1 MKLHCASH
9 SLVDFHAGWCSRTCF
24 VRRPGSSAATAA
36 QFKEPAG
43 APPAAAATARRTTSS
58 SPGVQGPFTR
68 PSLRTFSHR
77 SAHWEGLRAPPK
89 ARAASAPQS
98 RAPAPAASASTTAR
112 SVSSSRLVQR
122 PVFAAGTAKPPRG
135 GVTTPAAGRDADPK
149 GSTQGSCPRGC
160 RAAPRGETRAR
171 FAGGWSM
178 INGGGL
184 EPAGADF
191 MTLKRGSPRQTQR
204 PSRREAN
211 LRACNAMKIR
221 LRRPPRPPRS
231 SGISRGPEGCER
243 CRSIPFQARG
253 QAAALPS
260 WCTTIT
266 IVRVIRAP

>member
-1 MKLHCASH
+1 MLADLLREAPGQQRRDRRPVQGAGGGAARRRCDRAADD
-9 SLVDFHAGWCSRTCF
+9 LVLAG
-24 VRRPGSSAATAA
+24 RPGSFYEA
-36 QFKEPAG
+36 ELEDLL
-43 APPAAAATARRTTSS
+43 PPVR
-58 SPGVQGPFTR
+58 
-68 PSLRTFSHR
+68 
-77 SAHWEGLRAPPK
+77 AHWEGLRAPRK

-204 PSRREAN
+204 PS
-211 LRACNAMKIR
+211 IGGR
-221 LRRPPRPPRS
+221 LIYELVMR
-231 SGISRGPEGCER
+231 
-243 CRSIPFQARG
+243 
-253 QAAALPS
+253 
-260 WCTTIT
+260 
-266 IVRVIRAP
+266 

>member
-58 SPGVQGPFTR
+58 SPGVQGLYEAELQDLLPPVR
-68 PSLRTFSHR
+68 ALGGAAGAP
-77 SAHWEGLRAPPK
+77 EGPRRQRAPVPR
-89 ARAASAPQS
+89 ARARRVGLDDGAERLA
-98 RAPAPAASASTTAR
+98 
-112 SVSSSRLVQR
+112 SRLVQR

-135 GVTTPAAGRDADPK
+135 GVTTPAVGRDADPK

-204 PSRREAN
+204 PS
-211 LRACNAMKIR
+211 IGGR
-221 LRRPPRPPRS
+221 LIYELVMR
-231 SGISRGPEGCER
+231 
-243 CRSIPFQARG
+243 
-253 QAAALPS
+253 
-260 WCTTIT
+260 
-266 IVRVIRAP
+266 

>member
-221 LRRPPRPPRS
+221 LRRPPDR
-231 SGISRGPEGCER
+231 RGREGSLEDR
-243 CRSIPFQARG
+243 RAARDVG
-253 QAAALPS
+253 AYHSKREGRQLH
-260 WCTTIT
+260 CHHG
-266 IVRVIRAP
+266 AP

>member
-68 PSLRTFSHR
+68 PSFRTFSHR

-191 MTLKRGSPRQTQR
+191 MTLRRGSPRQTQR

-231 SGISRGPEGCER
+231 
-243 CRSIPFQARG
+243 
-253 QAAALPS
+253 
-260 WCTTIT
+260 
-266 IVRVIRAP
+266 